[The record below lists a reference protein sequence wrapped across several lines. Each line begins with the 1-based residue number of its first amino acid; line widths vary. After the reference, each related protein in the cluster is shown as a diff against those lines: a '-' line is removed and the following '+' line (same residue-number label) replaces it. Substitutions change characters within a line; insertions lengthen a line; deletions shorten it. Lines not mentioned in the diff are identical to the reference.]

1 MLFVGSKQQNIDRIV
16 FRHNRAPRGMS
27 NSATTQVVSMTNNL
41 LLTKNNSGNSSIML
55 TNYHAFLSPAP
66 SFALRD
72 VYGSINTTDFSTRV
86 EATVLPNFY
95 CGGGSRLGY
104 LSGLSTVTA
113 SAGVV
118 TFDSL
123 SVYCYPGDDIIDVLA
138 MCSSNPN
145 YEYP

>member
-1 MLFVGSKQQNIDRIV
+1 MVIDAKMRNTERKVHSSQRIMFRDNIAPNGMGSTVATQTITL
-16 FRHNRAPRGMS
+16 S
-27 NSATTQVVSMTNNL
+27 NSLPLENNV
-41 LLTKNNSGNSSIML
+41 NASITL
-55 TNYHAFLSPAP
+55 TNYHSFLFPAP

-72 VYGSINTTDFSTRV
+72 VYGSINITDFSTRV
-86 EATVLPNFY
+86 VATVSPGFY

-123 SVYCYPGDDIIDVLA
+123 SAYCSPGDVTISVVFA
-138 MCSSNPN
+138 MC
-145 YEYP
+145 